1 MENKNV
7 NNVNINIKKNIS
19 NINARKIND
28 KIRLSL
34 VQNLRLTKKKN
45 KNMGGIAMV
54 AEMNSVE

>member
-34 VQNLRLTKKKN
+34 VQNLRILRTKTFDKKK
-45 KNMGGIAMV
+45 KIIWGALPW
-54 AEMNSVE
+54 